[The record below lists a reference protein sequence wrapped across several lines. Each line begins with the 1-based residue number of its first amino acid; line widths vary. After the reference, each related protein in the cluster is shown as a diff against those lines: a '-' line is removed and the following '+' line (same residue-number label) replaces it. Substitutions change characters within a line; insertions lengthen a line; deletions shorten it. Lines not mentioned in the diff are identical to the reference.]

1 MTSVLTTNLKR
12 KERTKVLTTNLMTS
26 VRKRKEKKG
35 LKSSLRTSFLIFF
48 RIYAESLSD
57 IYRPDAAG
65 EFPVLL
71 MRQPY
76 GRAIASTVVYSHPA
90 WYAKHGYIV
99 VIQDVR
105 GHGTSEGEFNLFA
118 SETADGFDTV
128 NWAANLPGSNGKVGM
143 YGFSYQ
149 GITQLYASAAKPS
162 PSIAICPA
170 IVGCNLYADWAY
182 EGGP

>member
-1 MTSVLTTNLKR
+1 MLKLRPKETASMLTHD
-12 KERTKVLTTNLMTS
+12 
-26 VRKRKEKKG
+26 G
-35 LKSSLRTSFLIFF
+35 LRLD
-48 RIYAESLSD
+48 AD

-99 VIQDVR
+99 VIQERPGND
-105 GHGTSEGEFNLFA
+105 TTEGEFNLFV
-118 SETADGFDTV
+118 SETQDGFDTV

-149 GITQLYASAAKPS
+149 GMTQLYTAAAKPS
-162 PSIAICPA
+162 ALITICPA
-170 IVGCNLYADWAY
+170 MVGGNLYADWASAAARFIFADQIS
-182 EGGP
+182 GGQFGLRRRNR